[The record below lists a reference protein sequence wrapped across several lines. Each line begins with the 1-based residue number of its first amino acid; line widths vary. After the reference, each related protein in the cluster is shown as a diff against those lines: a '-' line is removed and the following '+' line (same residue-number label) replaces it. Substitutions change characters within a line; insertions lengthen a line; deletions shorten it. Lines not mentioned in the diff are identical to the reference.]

1 MIMMKNLTQTAAT
14 LALIACLPAPVMAED
29 FLKELRNEV
38 AQNFIPEASVV
49 LENILS
55 AIEEVESENGYEPLS
70 RESGAPPTSSMSE
83 EEAYLSLTPTRKMP
97 QGVERDTSID
107 YVPEHLCPS
116 DPADP
121 TVSQSWTSLADPI
134 RQTARLYSVL
144 QNRNVLR
151 TGDCSCTGHSMPW
164 AMGEDLFKKVSPTNP
179 DKFEGIIIKLE
190 VAFGQTVKQFCGAR

>member
-1 MIMMKNLTQTAAT
+1 MIMMQKLTQTAAT
-14 LALIACLPAPVMAED
+14 LALIACLPAPVMADD
-29 FLKELRNEV
+29 FLKDLRADV
-38 AQNFIPEASVV
+38 AESYVPEASAV
-49 LENILS
+49 LDNILI

-97 QGVERDTSID
+97 EGVERDTSID
-107 YVPEHLCPS
+107 YVPVHLCPS

-121 TVSQSWTSLADPI
+121 TVSQSWTSLPDPI

-151 TGDCSCTGHSMPW
+151 TGDCSCSGHSMPW
-164 AMGEDLFKKVSPTNP
+164 AMGEDLFKKISPTNP
-179 DKFEGIIIKLE
+179 DKFEGVIIDVE
-190 VAFGQTVKQFCGAR
+190 GVFYQTKKQFCGAR

>member
-55 AIEEVESENGYEPLS
+55 AIEEVESENAYEPLS

-164 AMGEDLFKKVSPTNP
+164 AMGEDLFKKVSPINP